1 MSLCDVS
8 VVIPAYNADAFITDA
23 LDSIAAQTSP
33 PKEVFVIDDGSRDQ
47 TSRRVQDWI
56 DASTPRFMVKL
67 IRQENRGL
75 PATRNVGMREASGEW
90 IALLDADDIWQPRH
104 LEELIL
110 AIRLI
115 PDCVA
120 AYGAG
125 RVFAAEEM
133 NSQLY
138 DDFWDN
144 PSRQFG
150 TAINGSNCLRLGKDI
165 FPRLVKGNFIK
176 PSSLMFRAD
185 VATEIGYFDEDLRTG
200 EDREFLVRLIFR
212 GDFVYFPESI
222 TLYRWHDDN
231 ISQSKN
237 AQRNLEN
244 SLRVLDKI
252 VRNQSLGLEAS
263 QLRACRVEI
272 GAAITSY
279 LYVCSLSGW
288 RAYVDGLGVVR
299 SLFGKWPAVRGV
311 NLKHFVR
318 TTLA

>member
-1 MSLCDVS
+1 MTHCDVS
-8 VVIPAYNADAFITDA
+8 VVIPAYNAEAFITDA
-23 LDSIAAQTSP
+23 LASIAAQTQP

-47 TSRRVQDWI
+47 TSRCVQNWI
-56 DASTPRFMVKL
+56 AASNPSFIVKL
-67 IRQENRGL
+67 IRQENCGL
-75 PATRNVGMREASGEW
+75 PATRNVGMRKASGEW

-115 PDCVA
+115 PGCVA

-125 RVFAAEEM
+125 RVFAAEEL
-133 NSQLY
+133 NSKLY

-150 TAINGSNCLRLGKDI
+150 TAIDGSNCLRIGKNI
-165 FPRLVKGNFIK
+165 FPRLVRGNFIK

-185 VATEIGYFDEDLRTG
+185 VANEIGYFDEELRTG

-212 GDFVYFPESI
+212 GDFIYFPESI
-222 TLYRWHDDN
+222 TLYRWHEDN

-252 VRNQSLGLEAS
+252 VRNQSLQLEAS
-263 QLRACRVEI
+263 QLRACRLEI

-288 RAYVDGLGVVR
+288 RAYVNGLSIVR
-299 SLFGKWPAVRGV
+299 TLFGKWSAVRGL
-311 NLKHFVR
+311 NLKHFAR
-318 TTLA
+318 TLTA